1 MKVDQE
7 KIDDFNHEI
16 NCKVGYG
23 NKFLFLENLL
33 TIVER
38 L

>member
-7 KIDDFNHEI
+7 KIDDFNCEI
-16 NCKVGYG
+16 NWKVGYD

-33 TIVER
+33 TIVKR